1 MQLSDSFTTN
11 IYPTMGRKHPY
22 NTSKV
27 LSLFIF
33 KSVIQFFEFSGPNSG
48 APKSINISSLK
59 RQHSNSSEE
68 QIKASVNRWISL
80 DDLTPP
86 QSSEEN
92 SFNDY
97 DGYLDEH
104 FGSGSDTFMLP
115 MAGTKK
121 EKKQKKKTKPT
132 GNYT

>member
-1 MQLSDSFTTN
+1 M
-11 IYPTMGRKHPY
+11 
-22 NTSKV
+22 
-27 LSLFIF
+27 
-33 KSVIQFFEFSGPNSG
+33 
-48 APKSINISSLK
+48 K

-104 FGSGSDTFMLP
+104 FGSGSDTFMQP
-115 MAGTKK
+115 MAETKK

-132 GNYT
+132 GNIIRQSFFKNTVLSYQPTISPNLVFSRD

>member
-1 MQLSDSFTTN
+1 M
-11 IYPTMGRKHPY
+11 
-22 NTSKV
+22 
-27 LSLFIF
+27 
-33 KSVIQFFEFSGPNSG
+33 
-48 APKSINISSLK
+48 K

-104 FGSGSDTFMLP
+104 FGSGSDTFMQP

-132 GNYT
+132 GNLYSNCVFKNTAISCQLKTSP